1 MAAEPPTILC
11 TGDLHLGRH
20 PTRIPAEND
29 GPSCSPKRV
38 WRRVVDTA
46 VQEQVTAV
54 LLSGDIIDRENRY
67 FEAYGAF
74 EAGASR
80 LDDAGIETLVVT
92 GNHDAES
99 LPDLVDSLDLP
110 HLTLLGEGQTWE
122 RHTVTRDGEPLFH
135 VDGWSFAQRHV
146 LSSPLRDYEPEP
158 VEEPVIGLL
167 HADFN
172 GHDSDYAPVQRSEFE
187 ATTVDTWVLGH
198 IHEPGVRIDSDPCV
212 FYPGSPQ
219 PLDPGELG
227 EHGPWTLRLGAAG
240 VESPEKRPLA
250 SVCYGM
256 VEVDVSNIETATQAP
271 ERIRTQVE
279 TELNGCDI
287 SALDV
292 FVARIRLTGRTES
305 HGDLLQRQAEIA
317 GLEFRVGTVPVV
329 IDRLE
334 VATEPDIDL
343 SSLSEGDSPVSY
355 LAELLQV
362 LESSDENEIEEFP
375 ELRAAALE
383 ASREVHAHRTYS
395 SLRAAGRLEYPDEA
409 SAVSVL
415 REQVRRL
422 LHELRSQEGSNS

>member
-11 TGDLHLGRH
+11 AGDLHLGRH
-20 PTRIPAEND
+20 PTRIPAEYD

-46 VQEQVTAV
+46 VQEQATAV
-54 LLSGDIIDRENRY
+54 LLSGDILDRKNRY

-74 EAGASR
+74 ETGASR
-80 LDDAGIETLVVT
+80 LDDAGIDTLVVT

-122 RHTVTRDGEPLFH
+122 RHTVTRDGETLFH
-135 VDGWSFAQRHV
+135 VDGWSFAQSQV

-167 HADFN
+167 HADFD

-198 IHEPGVRIDSDPCV
+198 IHAPGVRIDSDPCV

-227 EHGPWTLRLGAAG
+227 VHGAWTLRLGAAG
-240 VESPEKRPLA
+240 IESPEKRPLA
-250 SVCYGM
+250 SVCYDV
-256 VEVDVSNIETATQAP
+256 VEVDVSDIETATQAP
-271 ERIRTQVE
+271 ERIQTQVD
-279 TELNGCDI
+279 TELDRRDTPE
-287 SALDV
+287 LDV
-292 FVARIRLTGRTES
+292 FVARVRLTGQTES
-305 HGDLLQRQAEIA
+305 HGDLLQRRAEIA
-317 GLEFRVGTVPVV
+317 ELEFRVGTVSVV
-329 IDRLE
+329 VEGLE

-343 SSLSEGDSPVSY
+343 SSLSKGDSPVSH
-355 LAELLQV
+355 LAELLLV
-362 LESSDENEIEEFP
+362 LESSDEMEEFP

-383 ASREVHAHRTYS
+383 ASREVHTHRTYS
-395 SLRAAGRLEYPDEA
+395 PLRAAGQLDHPDEA
-409 SAVSVL
+409 TAVSVL
-415 REQVRRL
+415 REQVRLL
-422 LHELRSQEGSNS
+422 LHELRSQEENES